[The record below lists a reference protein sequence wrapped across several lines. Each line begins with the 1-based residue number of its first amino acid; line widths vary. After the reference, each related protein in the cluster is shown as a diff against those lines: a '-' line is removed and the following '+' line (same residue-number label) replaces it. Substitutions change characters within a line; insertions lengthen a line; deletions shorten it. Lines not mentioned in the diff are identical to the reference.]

1 MKRAEIKHNLK
12 EVPKPVLEALIRGE
26 VVPFVGAGFSRNC
39 DGPNGFVMPDWKT
52 LGKSVAGELVNYEY
66 DGNPLDA
73 LSTYELQFQRI
84 NLIDLMRREFR
95 LDAIYPGEAHKLFVE
110 CFPGLVCTTNFD
122 TLIEDAY
129 RLAHVNPLV
138 ITGDDALS
146 ITNQNH
152 ATIVKLHGDFNHPS
166 RMVVTEDDYDL
177 FIDKNPL
184 LCTYVSNLF
193 ITRTMLLIGYSLED
207 NDMRQLLRIVQNRLG
222 KMARPIYSIQVEASQ
237 NTIDRYKRRGVE
249 VINLK
254 RRGNKTVSEVIVDF
268 LKRLKLYKNLISTK
282 LVSSSKEDSKEQLL
296 LPSDE
301 NRLCFVSCSGD
312 RAALLREFLE
322 PIIVRAGGVPLWS
335 YNVVAHGVNIREA
348 IDNAMRRS
356 CIRIFDLSGSSK
368 YIGDE
373 VQVSLYTDSKKTI
386 LIRESN
392 DKPGVPIDL
401 SGHKVLEYSL
411 SGEDGYYEVADVAF
425 SKRLEEVIKDLF
437 ADAKE
442 TSLDSARHLLNMG
455 EYSAT
460 VVAAWIA
467 LESYVRSS
475 NDNAKGNM
483 DFMALEKLGKS
494 SEEDRSIFYKLKH
507 LRNVVVHGVVSAKKD
522 DAEFALKSAKK
533 LLAR

>member
-1 MKRAEIKHNLK
+1 MKSAKLKQDLK
-12 EVPKPVLEALIRGE
+12 EVPKPVLTALIRGE

-52 LGKSVAGELVNYEY
+52 LGKSVAGELSNYEY
-66 DGNPLDA
+66 DGNPIDA
-73 LSTYELQFQRI
+73 LSTYESQFQRI
-84 NLIDLMRREFR
+84 NLIELMRREFR

-110 CFPGLVCTTNFD
+110 CFPGIVCTTNFD

-129 RLAHVNPLV
+129 RSAHVYPTV
-138 ITGDDALS
+138 ITGEDALS
-146 ITNQNH
+146 ITNQRH
-152 ATIVKLHGDFNHPS
+152 ATIVKLHGDFNQPS

-193 ITRTMLLIGYSLED
+193 ITRTMLLIGYSLDD
-207 NDMRQLLRIVQNRLG
+207 NDMRQLLRMVQNRLG

-237 NTIDRYKRRGVE
+237 NTIDRFKRRGVE

-254 RRGNKTVSEVIVDF
+254 RSGNKTVREVIIDF
-268 LKRLKLYKNLISTK
+268 LKRLKSYKDLESTK

-296 LPSDE
+296 LPAEE

-312 RAALLREFLE
+312 RAALLREILE
-322 PIIVRAGGVPLWS
+322 PIIVRAGGVLLWS
-335 YNVVAHGVNIREA
+335 YNVVANGVNIREA

-356 CIRIFDLSGSSK
+356 CIRIFDISDAGK

-373 VQVSLYTDSKKTI
+373 VRVSLYTDSRKTI
-386 LIRESN
+386 LIKERNGELS
-392 DKPGVPIDL
+392 VPIDL
-401 SGHKVLEYSL
+401 SDHRVLQYSL
-411 SGEDGYYEVADVAF
+411 SGDDDSHGVVDRAF
-425 SKRLEEVIKDLF
+425 SETFENAIKDLL
-437 ADAKE
+437 ANAKA
-442 TSLDSARHLLNMG
+442 TCLDGARHLFEMG

-467 LESYVRSS
+467 LESYVRESS
-475 NDNAKGNM
+475 DNAKGNI
-483 DFMALEKLGKS
+483 DFMALEKLGIGSDK
-494 SEEDRSIFYKLKH
+494 DRSMFYKLKH
-507 LRNVVVHGVVSAKKD
+507 LRNVVVHGDVGAKKKE
-522 DAEFALKSAKK
+522 AEFALESAEK